1 MIENE
6 KEVLEFLGLPSIP
19 KKEWDGHSS
28 FKDAVVVLDLIGG
41 RQAYAVATFDNMKD
55 GAPRIKKVF
64 GSEQFDGYSK
74 LFVVPSYMDTDVE
87 GMDLDDV
94 SKQRARELVEE
105 VKEMQGET
113 NVDESVSIMDGT
125 NGDYMYEHIH
135 NDEEAMAYIKSY
147 NKRNRINGKVPT
159 SHDEIIMRMA
169 AIFAD
174 ETSKER
180 KGKRKSRK

>member
-28 FKDAVVVLDLIGG
+28 FKDAVVVLDLVGG
-41 RQAYAVATFDNMKD
+41 RKAYAIATFDSIKD
-55 GAPRIKKVF
+55 AAPRIKKVF
-64 GSEQFDGYSK
+64 NSEQFDGYSK
-74 LFVVPSYMDTDVE
+74 LFVVPAYMDTAVDE
-87 GMDLDDV
+87 MDLDEV
-94 SKQRARELVEE
+94 SKQRAKELVEE
-105 VKEMQGET
+105 VKELEGET
-113 NVDESVSIMDGT
+113 PIEENGAFMSGT

-135 NDEEAMAYIKSY
+135 NDEEAMAYIKAY

-159 SHDEIIMRMA
+159 SHDEIVMRMA
-169 AIFAD
+169 AIYAD

-180 KGKRKSRK
+180 KGRRKSRK

>member
-6 KEVLEFLGLPSIP
+6 KEVLDFLGLPSIP

-28 FKDAVVVLDLIGG
+28 FKDAVVVLDLVGG
-41 RQAYAVATFDNMKD
+41 RKAYAVATFDSAKD
-55 GAPRIKKVF
+55 GAPRIKRVF

-74 LFVVPSYMDTDVE
+74 IFVVPAYMDTTVDE
-87 GMDLDDV
+87 MDLDEV

-105 VKEMQGET
+105 VKELQGET
-113 NVDESVSIMDGT
+113 SEEESVIDGT

-159 SHDEIIMRMA
+159 SHDEIVMRMA
-169 AIFAD
+169 AIYAE

-180 KGKRKSRK
+180 KGKRKSRKN